1 MSGLRT
7 YLLYRRSQREM
18 RCVVISTPIS
28 NAVGFFLV
36 IFFPYRQVAEL
47 YQRNQ
52 KL

>member
-7 YLLYRRSQREM
+7 HSLYRRSQREM

-28 NAVGFFLV
+28 NAVGFFC
-36 IFFPYRQVAEL
+36 VAEL